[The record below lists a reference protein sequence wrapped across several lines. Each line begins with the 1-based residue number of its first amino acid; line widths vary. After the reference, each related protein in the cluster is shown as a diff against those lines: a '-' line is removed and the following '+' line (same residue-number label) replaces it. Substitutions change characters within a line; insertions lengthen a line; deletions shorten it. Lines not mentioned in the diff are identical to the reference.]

1 MRFQLPFL
9 GKSQP
14 QKPPPPERK
23 RTDDIQLFARQPIT
37 IQVDDEDGE
46 DGEGLTLASM
56 ILDFTEGKDVLVA
69 APLQEDGTE
78 VPMPPGTRITFHTS
92 QMDGVRTFASKVMRP
107 GPTADPSIVLTW
119 PAGVSRMN
127 RRDAIRL
134 PAHLPVDITFSAESG
149 GAQVVRGNTQDLS
162 EGGMMMAT
170 PMLVPSDTLLSIR
183 LHLPV
188 SETHVCG
195 GRVVRSGEINP
206 RSAEEEEAEA
216 EAAAAG
222 KPQLPVKGTPR
233 PAYWIAVEFLN
244 LSDEGRK
251 DLRQYLWEL
260 QREILRR
267 PGRL

>member
-1 MRFQLPFL
+1 MRFSLPFL

-14 QKPPPPERK
+14 QKPAPPERK
-23 RTDDIQLFARQPIT
+23 RVDDIQIFARQPIT
-37 IQVDDEDGE
+37 LEFE
-46 DGEGLTLASM
+46 REEGTSQYASM
-56 ILDFTEGKDVLVA
+56 VLDFQEGEEVLVA

-78 VPMPPGTRITFHTS
+78 LPLEPGASVVFHTT
-92 QMDGVRTFASKVMRP
+92 QMDGVRTFSSKVRRL
-107 GPTADPSIVLTW
+107 GPTADPSFVLSW

-134 PAHLPVDITFSAESG
+134 PAQLPVDITFSGASG
-149 GAQVVRGNTQDLS
+149 GPQVVRGNTQDLS

-170 PMLVPSDTLLSIR
+170 PMPIPAETLLSIR

-195 GRVVRSGEINP
+195 GRVVRSGEIDP
-206 RSAEEEEAEA
+206 AGEEGEEATTSKS
-216 EAAAAG
+216 G
-222 KPQLPVKGTPR
+222 F
-233 PAYWIAVEFLN
+233 WIAVEFLN
-244 LSDEGRK
+244 LSDDGRK

-267 PGRL
+267 PGRM